1 MGLCQPER
9 IKRFSLGHEQLTLPS
24 AGKGQDLG
32 GTVVNRGE
40 EQLPALTLSREE
52 YVPEVPAAE
61 SIQRLPRLKAAR
73 ASAADP
79 ISTRIHDILRG
90 GSLRAAFQPIHDL
103 TTGQVAGVEAL
114 ARFRSKTSPG
124 VLFAEAAIAGL
135 AVNMELAAVEAAL
148 AAAVQLPKRLYV
160 SVNVSPTTCVSPRFR
175 RLLGTSALPADRIVL
190 ELTEHK
196 PVDDYT
202 PLLNALAPLR
212 DSGMRV
218 AIDDTGAGHSSM
230 LHILRLAP
238 DIIKLDKKLIAGI
251 DTNHLHMALGRAMV
265 SFAWDIG
272 ATITAE
278 GIETAAELAAVTALG
293 MTFGQGYF
301 LGHPSL
307 LPGQWAQ
314 WDSQSA
320 DEPQPDST
328 AVRSPSEDLGVLP

>member
-1 MGLCQPER
+1 M
-9 IKRFSLGHEQLTLPS
+9 KR
-24 AGKGQDLG
+24 
-32 GTVVNRGE
+32 RE
-40 EQLPALTLSREE
+40 EQLPALTLFREE
-52 YVPEVPAAE
+52 FAPEMPEAE
-61 SIQRLPRLKAAR
+61 SMERLPRLRAAR
-73 ASAADP
+73 VLAADP
-79 ISTRIHDILRG
+79 ISARIHDILRG
-90 GSLRAAFQPIHDL
+90 GSLKAAFQPIYDL
-103 TTGQVAGVEAL
+103 STGQVAGAEAL

-148 AAAVQLPKRLYV
+148 SSAVQLPKHLYV
-160 SVNVSPTTCVSPRFR
+160 SVNISPATCISPRFR
-175 RLLGTSALPADRIVL
+175 RLWGTSPLPADRIVL

-251 DTNHLHMALGRAMV
+251 DSDHLQMALGRAMV
-265 SFAWDIG
+265 NFASDIG

-278 GIETAAELAAVTALG
+278 GIETAAELASVTALG
-293 MTFGQGYF
+293 MTSGQGYL
-301 LGHPSL
+301 LGHPTL
-307 LPGQWAQ
+307 LSEQWAQ
-314 WDSQSA
+314 WDS
-320 DEPQPDST
+320 
-328 AVRSPSEDLGVLP
+328 RSPGEFQSDVTSLVTISN